1 MEDRHRAIE
10 LIAEAVSSGARRAKA
25 CGVLGISIRTLQ
37 RWESAETLEDGRKG
51 PPNGP
56 ANALSEEE
64 RNRILSISSSPEYRD
79 ESPAQIVPKLADK
92 GIYVASE
99 SSFYRV
105 LRANQML
112 THRGKAQG
120 ANRHRPEEIVA
131 HGANVA
137 WSWDITYLKSA
148 TKGMFFYLYLI
159 IDIWSRKIVGW
170 EVHERE
176 DSHYASVLIR
186 TAAMAEEVEP
196 DTLILHSDN
205 GGPMKGATMLA
216 TLQRLGIMPSFSRP
230 HVSDDNP
237 YSESLFRTLKYRP
250 EYPDRPFESIEE
262 ARDWVKEFV
271 HWYNHEHC
279 HSSIRFV
286 TPAQRHCGDE
296 NEILKHREEVY
307 REAKERNPSR
317 WSGNTRNWEP
327 IHTVILN
334 PENRGATK
342 TEGDQKKTA

>member
-1 MEDRHRAIE
+1 MEDRGRAIE
-10 LIAEAVSSGARRAKA
+10 LIAEAVGNGARRMQS
-25 CGVLGISIRTLQ
+25 CEVLGITIRTLQ
-37 RWESAETLEDGRKG
+37 RWEQAETLEDGRRG
-51 PPNGP
+51 PKNGP
-56 ANALSEEE
+56 ANALSVEE
-64 RNRILSISSSPEYRD
+64 RKQIISISSSPEYRD
-79 ESPAQIVPKLADK
+79 ESPAQIVPKLADE
-92 GIYVASE
+92 GIYIASE

-120 ANRHRPEEIVA
+120 ANRHRPEEIIA
-131 HGANVA
+131 SGANVA

-148 TKGMFFYLYLI
+148 MKGMFFYLYLI

-170 EVHERE
+170 EVHEKE
-176 DSHYASVLIR
+176 DSQYASELIR

-216 TLQRLGIMPSFSRP
+216 TLQWLGIVPSFSRP

-250 EYPDRPFESIEE
+250 EYPDRPFGSTEE

-271 HWYNHEHC
+271 GWYNHEHR
-279 HSSIRFV
+279 HSGIQFV
-286 TPAQRHCGDE
+286 TPAQRHSGEEC
-296 NEILKHREEVY
+296 EILKNREEVY

-317 WSGNTRNWEP
+317 WSGKTRNWEP
-327 IHTVILN
+327 IDTVILN
-334 PENRGATK
+334 PANREAMRP
-342 TEGDQKKTA
+342 EEEPKTA